1 MKQKNLK
8 YLHIGCGDNVLPKPF
23 INIDNRKKKGV
34 LNLKA
39 YPLRFKTNTF
49 DLVYAS
55 HILEHFKKKQVLKVL
70 VEWVRVLKPGGVL
83 RISVPSFENL
93 SKIYN
98 IDKDIDNISGPLM
111 GGQTYK
117 DNFHYEIFNKKKLI
131 KLLLSAGLE
140 AIHPWDFKRTIHS
153 KFWDFSQATTKEIPI
168 SLNLEGRKRSL
179 NDDLNY
185 EFKELNRILKRL
197 KKDQM
202 YKKKLKFIFKSI

>member
-98 IDKDIDNISGPLM
+98 IDKNIDNISGPLM

-202 YKKKLKFIFKSI
+202 YKKKLKSIFKSI

>member
-117 DNFHYEIFNKKKLI
+117 DNFHYEIFNKKKVN
-131 KLLLSAGLE
+131 KALLSAGLE

-197 KKDQM
+197 KKIKCI
-202 YKKKLKFIFKSI
+202 KKIKVYF